1 VLVADRFLFI
11 KPLSMDHEMSV
22 YDPVES
28 DVTILTK
35 NDKIRR
41 FFERQWNV
49 LKKEV
54 IELCTFH
61 PGEWRN
67 AFRRN
72 PVYPILRKGDIDGL
86 VALFIDNMAT
96 LLTAILSLQ
105 SVFDTDIIYG
115 KIVPG

>member
-1 VLVADRFLFI
+1 
-11 KPLSMDHEMSV
+11 MSSSNSLQERMSIDDGREKNIITV
-22 YDPVES
+22 S
-28 DVTILTK
+28 TK

-41 FFERQWNV
+41 FFERNWYA
-49 LKKEV
+49 LKKE
-54 IELCTFH
+54 IRELCTFH

-72 PVYPILRKGDIDGL
+72 PVYPIFRKGDIDGL

-96 LLTAILSLQ
+96 LLTIILSLQ
-105 SVFDTDIIYG
+105 NVLATDIIYG